1 MTELDPQP
9 GELWWTDAGTL
20 VWCED
25 GWHWTGGRRCENQDW
40 IGRRLVGY
48 TVEYVEKLRAERD
61 AAVAARDNAQEYGET
76 VERRKDAQ
84 DLMWRKRVR
93 NLQAQR
99 DEAEAEVEKL
109 RAANTGDGEALAQ
122 LVRDVR
128 DAPDPG
134 HTVEIDGVLI
144 GKKSRWLGDPDRKPW
159 EVLREAAKVDH
170 SSVGYVLTAYGARSM
185 ATVLNQEADRLE
197 REAAEKSKRDRLI
210 EVGRK
215 AGKNADWSFEAD
227 GAAIVDIAAAVVD
240 AVLAE
245 AVTE

>member
-1 MTELDPQP
+1 MSGHDPQP
-9 GELWWTDAGTL
+9 GELWETEHHNA
-20 VWCED
+20 VEKHED
-25 GWHWTGGRRCENQDW
+25 GWYFTSGARCAIQDAPPLL
-40 IGRRLVGY
+40 LVGY

-61 AAVAARDNAQEYGET
+61 ADAAARDNAQEYGET
-76 VERRKDAQ
+76 VERRKDAW
-84 DLMWRKRVR
+84 DLMWRNRVR

-159 EVLREAAKVDH
+159 EVLREAESIANN
-170 SSVGYVLTAYGARSM
+170 YAALTLTARCEMLTLAR
-185 ATVLNQEADRLE
+185 ELE
-197 REAAEKSKRDRLI
+197 TKAAEDSRREQRI
-210 EVGRK
+210 EK
-215 AGKNADWSFEAD
+215 AVSAIPGGGDLGTIRALDEAGLLKDADDE
-227 GAAIVDIAAAVVD
+227 
-240 AVLAE
+240 
-245 AVTE
+245 

>member
-1 MTELDPQP
+1 MTEHDPQP

-61 AAVAARDNAQEYGET
+61 ADAAARDNAQEYGET

-159 EVLREAAKVDH
+159 EVLREAADILVRELE
-170 SSVGYVLTAYGARSM
+170 YNPNAIPL
-185 ATVLNQEADRLE
+185 ATVLKEADHLE
-197 REAAEKSKRDRLI
+197 REAAEDSRREQRI
-210 EVGRK
+210 E
-215 AGKNADWSFEAD
+215 N
-227 GAAIVDIAAAVVD
+227 
-240 AVLAE
+240 AVLAIPGGGDLGTIRALDE
-245 AVTE
+245 AGLLKDTDDE